1 MNSQPVR
8 DVEQACGELA
18 AHGEPVTFVAVSQRA
33 RIARVTLYRNP
44 ALRAIVEEHRSR
56 ARGASTLT
64 GLAAQLANQQLA
76 LHALAD
82 RVRQHEEILRKLNQ
96 PKQHTLA
103 PHAQITR
110 PD

>member
-18 AHGEPVTFVAVSQRA
+18 ASGKPVTFVAVSQRA

-56 ARGASTLT
+56 ARDATTLT
-64 GLAAQLANQQLA
+64 GLAAQLASQQLA

-82 RVRQHEEILRKLNQ
+82 RVRQHEEKLRTLSQ
-96 PKQHTLA
+96 PGKHA
-103 PHAQITR
+103 SARHAQITS